1 MSYRSSAY
9 TTVAQRIPRTAILFS
24 VPPDYRLIAVMAP
37 ELPTGSDVV
46 NGCRAAA
53 AGGATAVQ
61 IRMKHAPASQ
71 LCRTTERILRAVD
84 VPVYVN
90 DRLDVA
96 LSVGAHGVHLGADD
110 LPLNRIGAIVPVS
123 LRVGLSVGC
132 DGEAGHAAEATVAHY
147 WSIGPFYPTQSKV
160 DAGPPLRHDGF
171 QRLARFAPTGIPA
184 IAIGGIDQGNV
195 SAVVAAGAQ
204 GVAIISAIF
213 AAVDIERATQGIR
226 DALDMSFR

>member
-1 MSYRSSAY
+1 
-9 TTVAQRIPRTAILFS
+9 
-24 VPPDYRLIAVMAP
+24 VPPDYRLIAVTAP
-37 ELPTGSDVV
+37 ELFPGRDVV
-46 NGCRAAA
+46 DGCRAAA

-71 LCRTTERILRAVD
+71 LCRTTERILRAVA

-110 LPLNRIGAIVPVS
+110 LPLNRVGAIVPAS
-123 LRVGLSVGC
+123 LQVGLSVGC
-132 DGEAGHAAEATVAHY
+132 DGEAGHAVEANAAHY
-147 WSIGPFYPTQSKV
+147 WSIGPFYPTQSKA
-160 DAGPPLRHDGF
+160 DAGPPLRPEGF
-171 QRLARFAPTGIPA
+171 KRLARLAPTGIPA

-204 GVAIISAIF
+204 GVAVISAIF
-213 AAVDIERATQGIR
+213 GAVDIERATRRIR
-226 DALDMSFR
+226 DALDASFR